1 MTPALPDILRG
12 NFMCLA
18 IPAPVESQGE
28 FMTGRVGVIAL
39 LSLLAA
45 QEVERGTTARVW
57 ENGAI
62 SAVLGAYALAQAR
75 RNPEI
80 GVVFPSDHTLV
91 LSRLQLI
98 ARRAARPNAARLWLD
113 YTLSQRGQAL
123 IERQGIY
130 AVRADVKGEAT
141 AAQLSRQLGAT
152 LRPIVPG
159 ADLTHDLRPDAYRDF
174 IRRWRSALGQPLRGA

>member
-57 ENGAI
+57 ENA
-62 SAVLGAYALAQAR
+62 
-75 RNPEI
+75 
-80 GVVFPSDHTLV
+80 
-91 LSRLQLI
+91 
-98 ARRAARPNAARLWLD
+98 
-113 YTLSQRGQAL
+113 
-123 IERQGIY
+123 
-130 AVRADVKGEAT
+130 AT
-141 AAQLSRQLGAT
+141 AAVLAEAAEVYGVQYAEIASIGPTDLSLEALDRANAALRRGLIALPQGGEAAGALARHRTILGLSGERAERRR
-152 LRPIVPG
+152 L
-159 ADLTHDLRPDAYRDF
+159 DLP
-174 IRRWRSALGQPLRGA
+174 PLPAR

>member
-45 QEVERGTTARVW
+45 QEIERGTTARVW

-62 SAVLGAYALAQAR
+62 AAVLIEASDAYGVQYAEIAETIAKDLSLEALDRANAALR
-75 RNPEI
+75 R
-80 GVVFPSDHTLV
+80 G
-91 LSRLQLI
+91 LI
-98 ARRAARPNAARLWLD
+98 ALHEAVEAAGDLARHRTIVGLYGEMAERRRLDLPPLPAR
-113 YTLSQRGQAL
+113 
-123 IERQGIY
+123 
-130 AVRADVKGEAT
+130 
-141 AAQLSRQLGAT
+141 
-152 LRPIVPG
+152 
-159 ADLTHDLRPDAYRDF
+159 
-174 IRRWRSALGQPLRGA
+174 

>member
-57 ENGAI
+57 ENAAI
-62 SAVLGAYALAQAR
+62 AAVLADAAVAYGAQYAEVAEITAQELSPEALDRANAALR
-75 RNPEI
+75 R
-80 GVVFPSDHTLV
+80 G
-91 LSRLQLI
+91 LI
-98 ARRAARPNAARLWLD
+98 ALHEAVETAGDLARHRGIVALYGQMAEQRRLDLPPLPAR
-113 YTLSQRGQAL
+113 
-123 IERQGIY
+123 
-130 AVRADVKGEAT
+130 
-141 AAQLSRQLGAT
+141 
-152 LRPIVPG
+152 
-159 ADLTHDLRPDAYRDF
+159 
-174 IRRWRSALGQPLRGA
+174 

>member
-57 ENGAI
+57 ENSAI
-62 SAVLGAYALAQAR
+62 AMVLIEAADAYGVQYAEVADTITKDLSLEALDRSNAALR
-75 RNPEI
+75 R
-80 GVVFPSDHTLV
+80 G
-91 LSRLQLI
+91 LI
-98 ARRAARPNAARLWLD
+98 ALHEAVEIAGDLARHRTIVGLYGEMAERRRLDLPPLPAR
-113 YTLSQRGQAL
+113 
-123 IERQGIY
+123 
-130 AVRADVKGEAT
+130 
-141 AAQLSRQLGAT
+141 
-152 LRPIVPG
+152 
-159 ADLTHDLRPDAYRDF
+159 
-174 IRRWRSALGQPLRGA
+174 

>member
-57 ENGAI
+57 ENAAI
-62 SAVLGAYALAQAR
+62 AAVLAEAADVYGVQYAEVASVEAADLSLEALDRANAALRRGLIALHEAVETAGDLLRHKMIVGLYGQMAER
-75 RNPEI
+75 RNLELP
-80 GVVFPSDHTLV
+80 PLP
-91 LSRLQLI
+91 
-98 ARRAARPNAARLWLD
+98 AR
-113 YTLSQRGQAL
+113 
-123 IERQGIY
+123 
-130 AVRADVKGEAT
+130 
-141 AAQLSRQLGAT
+141 
-152 LRPIVPG
+152 
-159 ADLTHDLRPDAYRDF
+159 
-174 IRRWRSALGQPLRGA
+174 